1 MTGEQRAHRLFVQ
14 KINTYQINA
23 QPKEIFGA
31 RETTTMTKQ
40 NTENIARKKKKN
52 IQDRTICEDPGTY
65 LVDAPKIRRSSSV
78 AVSRKYAVKFVS
90 EAKRIAAGWLQSFNL
105 DKAVAFGLP
114 EVDDRYHIWRVPL
127 VKPGARK
134 KRIGEVVIDA
144 YTSLVAVEETT
155 VPSVIEARLL
165 GRDDPGNSVPLAEEG
180 CSKSQISFIR
190 NTVIL
195 GDSEISLLDVPAQSI
210 DLIFTSPPY
219 YNARPEYE
227 DYLSY
232 ESYLLKMRRII
243 HNCYRVLGEGRF
255 FVMNVSPVLIRRAS
269 RSEASR
275 RIAVPFDMHRIFTE
289 EGFDFIDDI
298 HWVKPEGAGWATG
311 RGRRF
316 AADRQPLQY
325 KAVPVTEYVLV
336 YRKHT
341 DRLIDWNIRNHPDQQ
356 AVKDSKITGEYDT
369 TNLWRIHPAFHAD
382 HPAVF
387 PVELAKRVIKYYSFK
402 NDVVLDPFAGTGTV
416 GRAAVALNRRFVL
429 VENEPKYIAVIRKEM
444 PDWLGTETRN
454 VLFVGSEPPDIS
466 SLLL

>member
-1 MTGEQRAHRLFVQ
+1 MAVH
-14 KINTYQINA
+14 
-23 QPKEIFGA
+23 
-31 RETTTMTKQ
+31 
-40 NTENIARKKKKN
+40 
-52 IQDRTICEDPGTY
+52 EDSATY
-65 LVDAPKIRRSSSV
+65 LVDKPRKQRSSTV
-78 AVSRKYAVKFVS
+78 AANRQYAVRLVAD
-90 EAKRIAAGWLQSFNL
+90 AKRIASGWLQTFNL
-105 DKAVAFGLP
+105 EKAVCFGLP

-127 VKPGARK
+127 LKLGADQ
-134 KRIGEVVIDA
+134 RIGEVVIDA
-144 YTSLVAVEETT
+144 YTSLVTVDETT
-155 VPSVIEARLL
+155 APEVIEARLL
-165 GRDDPGNSVPLAEEG
+165 GRQQPDDKRRQPASTTPAQGL
-180 CSKSQISFIR
+180 ISFVR

-195 GDSEISLLDVPAQSI
+195 GDSEDALLDMPSQSVA
-210 DLIFTSPPY
+210 LIFTSPPY

-243 HNCYRVLGEGRF
+243 HNCHRVLGEGRF
-255 FVMNVSPVLIRRAS
+255 FVMNVSPVLIRRAN
-269 RSEASR
+269 RNEASK
-275 RIAVPFDMHRIFTE
+275 RIAVPFDMHKLFTE

-341 DRLIDWNIRNHPDQQ
+341 DKLIDWNIRNHPDQE
-356 AVKDSKITGEYDT
+356 AVKDSMITGEYDT
-369 TNLWRIHPAFHAD
+369 TNLWRIHPAFHAN

-387 PVELAKRVIKYYSFK
+387 PVELAKKVIRYYSFR

-416 GRAAVALNRRFVL
+416 GRAAVVLNRRFVL
-429 VENEPKYIAVIRKEM
+429 IENEPKYIAIIRKEM
-444 PDWLGTETRN
+444 PDWLGAETKN
-454 VLFVGSEPPDIS
+454 VLFVGTQPPDTS